1 MASLGVEAIVEF
13 AKSGEKPQPSPGKDF
28 LNTGV
33 TLITDDPVEGVKSED
48 TAFGLE
54 KCWG

>member
-1 MASLGVEAIVEF
+1 VEF
-13 AKSGEKPQPSPGKDF
+13 AKSGAKPEPSPGKDF

-33 TLITDDPVEGVKSED
+33 TLITEKPVDGVTSKD